1 MVRINRRDNA
11 GSFNPPVVGKGDVS
25 RPERGQFEA
34 DLMSKHEE
42 YSQARMKELLQDI
55 DRLAKRM
62 ATNLNIN
69 DIMLYRRM
77 IKDFLR
83 EATSRAFR
91 VRQQRGGLRRHGRS
105 VLVTIEEVDKEVEAM
120 LEELINS
127 QGKGVDILETLD
139 KIRGM
144 LVDLMA

>member
-11 GSFNPPVVGKGDVS
+11 GSFNPPLVGKVEGN
-25 RPERGQFEA
+25 RAEPGQFDA
-34 DLMSKHEE
+34 DLLNKHEE

-55 DRLAKRM
+55 DRLAKRLVN
-62 ATNLNIN
+62 NLNIN
-69 DIMLYRRM
+69 DLMLYRKM
-77 IKDFLR
+77 IKDFMR
-83 EATSRAFR
+83 EATSRAYR
-91 VRQQRGGLRRHGRS
+91 VRQQRGGKRRHGRS

-120 LEELINS
+120 LEDLVQS
-127 QGKGVDILETLD
+127 QGQGVDILETLD

>member
-11 GSFNPPVVGKGDVS
+11 GSFNPPVVGKSDVS
-25 RPERGQFEA
+25 RAERGQFDA
-34 DLMSKHEE
+34 DLLNKHEE
-42 YSQARMKELLQDI
+42 YSQARMKELMQDI
-55 DRLAKRM
+55 DRLAKRLV
-62 ATNLNIN
+62 TNQNIN
-69 DIMLYRRM
+69 DLMLYRRM

-83 EATSRAFR
+83 EATSRAYR

-105 VLVTIEEVDKEVEAM
+105 VLITIEEVDKEVEVL
-120 LEELINS
+120 LEELVKS
-127 QGKGVDILETLD
+127 QGQGVDILETLD